1 MTSHN
6 YYENGD
12 EWESEGGRE
21 RGGERDRE
29 RWQGGGGEKEKKK
42 KKELKICE
50 RNYLFYIIY
59 L

>member
-21 RGGERDRE
+21 RGGERE
-29 RWQGGGGEKEKKK
+29 RLWPEGEFC
-42 KKELKICE
+42 L
-50 RNYLFYIIY
+50 
-59 L
+59 

>member
-29 RWQGGGGEKEKKK
+29 RWQGGGGEREEEEKRV
-42 KKELKICE
+42 E
-50 RNYLFYIIY
+50 NM
-59 L
+59 